1 MKAAIKKA
9 LKSCIRFAVNGVMKS
24 AIGGY
29 SVDQVLDI
37 ALSRTKTVQHQ
48 GVALTFAVP
57 NKLNLFRVDSFSI
70 KEPETLEWIDGIPQG
85 AVLWDIGANIGL
97 YTCYAAKARGC
108 RVVAFEPSI
117 FNLELLARN
126 ISLNSLTSTA
136 TIIPLPLTD
145 ALTISTL
152 NMTTTEWGGAMS
164 TFDQSYTHD
173 GSMLKKVFEF
183 RTIGLSMDEALA
195 LLRTAQPDYIKMD
208 VDGIEHLILKG
219 GTEVL
224 KNIKSVLIEINDDFE
239 EQAVNSVRYLRE
251 AGLVVKAKR
260 HANMFDH
267 SPYKNSFNQIWHR
280 ATM

>member
-1 MKAAIKKA
+1 MKAAIKKV
-9 LKSCIRFAVNGVMKS
+9 LKSGIRFALNVLMKS
-24 AIGGY
+24 AIGRY
-29 SVDQVLDI
+29 SIDQVLDI
-37 ALSRTKTVQHQ
+37 SLSRAKTVQHQ
-48 GVALTFAVP
+48 GLALTFAVP
-57 NKLNLFRVDSFSI
+57 NKLNFFRVDSFSA

-85 AVLWDIGANIGL
+85 SVLWDIGANIGL
-97 YTCYAAKARGC
+97 YTCYAAKARRC
-108 RVVAFEPSI
+108 RVVAFEPSV

-126 ISLNSLTSTA
+126 ISLNGLTGNV
-136 TIIPLPLTD
+136 TIVPFPLTD

-164 TFDQSYTHD
+164 TFDQSYTYD
-173 GSMLKKVFEF
+173 GSVLKKVFEL
-183 RTIGLSMDEALA
+183 RVIGLSMDEALA
-195 LLRTAQPDYIKMD
+195 LLRIAQPDYIKMD

-224 KNIKSVLIEINDDFE
+224 KNIKSVLIEINDVFE